1 MLTKMNLKK
10 DRLKDIQ
17 DALGADGNGV
27 SENSYFITHTL
38 LLIMYDS

>member
-1 MLTKMNLKK
+1 MALNSKSSGYTNMLTKMNLKK

-27 SENSYFITHTL
+27 SD
-38 LLIMYDS
+38 DS